1 MNLRVRVE
9 NVMESKYL
17 HNYCTVLNETVGHL
31 ATTYWIWEDIL
42 ALFCQELLILS
53 FPEVISGHTGKNT
66 REPRK
71 KDFMSSETSKRGQNF
86 IP

>member
-1 MNLRVRVE
+1 
-9 NVMESKYL
+9 MEYEYL

-53 FPEVISGHTGKNT
+53 FLGVIYGHTGKIPGNP
-66 REPRK
+66 EK